1 MAGELALRMSPFDA
15 ERRVQRNELVLSRR
29 SACFPVV

>member
-15 ERRVQRNELVLSRR
+15 ERRVRLNEPVLSRR
-29 SACFPVV
+29 SAIG